1 MVEIEEVS
9 EQQKP
14 KVLSPSDEREADADA
29 IEKVISMVDRPSAV
43 AQLEALVKKIR
54 RDASALKRVEE
65 SRAKMEGVEITG
77 SEEAA
82 PPAAAPVPA
91 PAPTPVAAAV
101 PAAVAPVVPS
111 QHYTTIDKYAFDAG
125 GYNSPTV
132 SIYIAL
138 PNVGSIPRDNITC
151 EFSPSS
157 FDLIV
162 RDLGGNSYR
171 LVNDN
176 LENDIVPEK
185 SKILVKADKIVI
197 KLGKKKTEYG
207 GHDHWSQLTAKK
219 DKKKK
224 AADAANPAAGIM
236 DLMKEMYDSGDDN
249 MKRMI
254 GETMQK
260 QREGKLGADGGMG
273 GMGDMGGLGDMGL

>member
-1 MVEIEEVS
+1 MVKIEEVP
-9 EQQKP
+9 EPQQP
-14 KVLSPSDEREADADA
+14 KVLSPSEEREADADA
-29 IEKVISMVDRPSAV
+29 IEKVISLVDRPSAV

-65 SRAKMEGVEITG
+65 SRAKMEGVEIATG

-82 PPAAAPVPA
+82 PTAAA
-91 PAPTPVAAAV
+91 PAPTPAAAT
-101 PAAVAPVVPS
+101 PATVAPIVPS
-111 QHYTTIDKYAFDAG
+111 QHYATIDKYAFDAG

-138 PNVGSIPRDNITC
+138 PNVGSIPRDQITC
-151 EFSPSS
+151 EFTSSS

-162 RDLGGNSYR
+162 RDLGGKSYR

-236 DLMKEMYDSGDDN
+236 DLMKDMYDSGDDN

-273 GMGDMGGLGDMGL
+273 GMGDLGGMGDMGL

>member
-9 EQQKP
+9 EQQQP
-14 KVLSPSDEREADADA
+14 KVLSTSEEREADAAA
-29 IEKVISMVDRPSAV
+29 IEKVMSMVDRPSAV

-54 RDASALKRVEE
+54 RDATALKRVEA

-77 SEEAA
+77 GEEAA

-91 PAPTPVAAAV
+91 PAPTPAAAV

-151 EFSPSS
+151 SFSASS

-162 RDLGGNSYR
+162 RDLGGKSYR

-236 DLMKEMYDSGDDN
+236 DLMKDMYDSGDDN

-260 QREGKLGADGGMG
+260 QREGNLGADGGMG
-273 GMGDMGGLGDMGL
+273 MGDLGGMGDMGL

>member
-1 MVEIEEVS
+1 MVKIEEVP
-9 EQQKP
+9 EPQQP
-14 KVLSPSDEREADADA
+14 KVLSPSEEREADADA
-29 IEKVISMVDRPSAV
+29 IEKVISLVDRPSAV

-65 SRAKMEGVEITG
+65 SRAKMEGVEIATG

-91 PAPTPVAAAV
+91 AAT
-101 PAAVAPVVPS
+101 PAAVAPLVPS
-111 QHYTTIDKYAFDAG
+111 QHYATIDKYAFDAG

-138 PNVGSIPRDNITC
+138 PNVGSIPRDQITC
-151 EFSPSS
+151 EFTSSS

-162 RDLGGNSYR
+162 RDLGGKSYR

-176 LENDIVPEK
+176 LENDIVPDK

-236 DLMKEMYDSGDDN
+236 DLMKDMYDSGDDN

-273 GMGDMGGLGDMGL
+273 GMGDLGGMGDMGL

>member
-1 MVEIEEVS
+1 MVKIEEVS
-9 EQQKP
+9 EPQQQP
-14 KVLSPSDEREADADA
+14 KVLSPSEEREADADA
-29 IEKVISMVDRPSAV
+29 IEKVISLVDRPSAV

-65 SRAKMEGVEITG
+65 SRAKMEGVEIATG

-82 PPAAAPVPA
+82 PTAAAPTPAPAAAATPA
-91 PAPTPVAAAV
+91 T
-101 PAAVAPVVPS
+101 VAPIVPS
-111 QHYTTIDKYAFDAG
+111 QHYATIDKYAFDAG

-138 PNVGSIPRDNITC
+138 PNVGSIPRDQITC
-151 EFSPSS
+151 EFTSSS

-162 RDLGGNSYR
+162 RDLGGKSYR

-236 DLMKEMYDSGDDN
+236 DLMKDMYDSGDDN

-273 GMGDMGGLGDMGL
+273 GMGDLGGMGDMGL

>member
-1 MVEIEEVS
+1 MVEIEEFT
-9 EQQKP
+9 EQP
-14 KVLSPSDEREADADA
+14 KTLSPSEERDADADA
-29 IEKVISMVDRPSAV
+29 IEKVIPMIDRPSAV

-54 RDASALKRVEE
+54 RDASALKRVEA
-65 SRAKMEGVEITG
+65 SSAKMEGVAI

-82 PPAAAPVPA
+82 AATAPEPAVPA
-91 PAPTPVAAAV
+91 PAPAPAAV

-125 GYNSPTV
+125 SYGSSTV

-138 PNVGSIPRDNITC
+138 PSVGSIPRDKITC
-151 EFSPSS
+151 EFTPSS

-162 RDLGGNSYR
+162 RDLGGKSYR

-176 LENDIVPEK
+176 LENDIVPDT

-197 KLGKKKTEYG
+197 KLGKKKSEYG
-207 GHDHWSQLTAKK
+207 SYDHWSQLTAKK

-236 DLMKEMYDSGDDN
+236 DLMKQMYDEGDDS
-249 MKRMI
+249 MKKMI

-273 GMGDMGGLGDMGL
+273 MGDIGGMGDMGF

>member
-1 MVEIEEVS
+1 MVKIEEVS
-9 EQQKP
+9 EPQQQP
-14 KVLSPSDEREADADA
+14 KVLSPSEEREADADA
-29 IEKVISMVDRPSAV
+29 IEKVISLVDRPSAV

-65 SRAKMEGVEITG
+65 SRAKMEGVEIATG

-82 PPAAAPVPA
+82 PTAAA
-91 PAPTPVAAAV
+91 PAPTPAAAT
-101 PAAVAPVVPS
+101 PATVAPIVPS
-111 QHYTTIDKYAFDAG
+111 QHYATIDKYAFDAG

-138 PNVGSIPRDNITC
+138 PNVGSIPRDQITC
-151 EFSPSS
+151 EFTSSS

-162 RDLGGNSYR
+162 RDLGGKSYR

-236 DLMKEMYDSGDDN
+236 DLMKDMYDSGDDN

-273 GMGDMGGLGDMGL
+273 GMGDLGGMGDMGL

>member
-9 EQQKP
+9 EQQP
-14 KVLSPSDEREADADA
+14 KVLSPSLEREADADA

-77 SEEAA
+77 SGEAA

-101 PAAVAPVVPS
+101 APVVPS
-111 QHYTTIDKYAFDAG
+111 QNYTTIDKYAFDAG

-138 PNVGSIPRDNITC
+138 PNVGSIPRENITC

-162 RDLGGNSYR
+162 RDLGGKSYR

-273 GMGDMGGLGDMGL
+273 EILVAWETWDSSLAT